1 MSKPADSKKQSVLP
15 HFYRMIPARFQRFLL
30 PAAVILELVVLVALS
45 VGILLAYQAYKH
57 AQQER
62 LYEVSQLQR
71 WEEALTK
78 HDTYPQAYYNAAVH
92 AARLGDSQKALV
104 YLQKALVLNE
114 NYEPAKELKMML
126 EE

>member
-15 HFYRMIPARFQRFLL
+15 HFYRMIPARFHTYLL
-30 PAAVILELVVLVALS
+30 PSLIVLELVAL
-45 VGILLAYQAYKH
+45 GILVTGLFLTYQAYKH
-57 AQQER
+57 VQEER

-71 WEEALTK
+71 WEEALAK

-92 AARLGDSQKALV
+92 AARLGDSQKALT
-104 YLQKALVLNE
+104 YLQKALVLNG